1 MKITNRIVELRNV
14 RAADLKANP
23 LNWRT
28 HPERQRAAVTEM
40 LEEIGFADALIA
52 REAGDGTLVLIDGH
66 LRAELADDAVVPV
79 LVLDVSETEAAK
91 LLLTIDPLSAMAD
104 LDRAKLDAL
113 LVEDD
118 TRGKALNE
126 LKDKLAAAAGLLE
139 DTEPPEPSSEEV
151 ELQEFK
157 FAHKCR
163 ECGFEFN

>member
-1 MKITNRIVELRNV
+1 MKVANRIVELRNV
-14 RAADLKANP
+14 RAADLEADP

-151 ELQEFK
+151 ELDGFV
-157 FAHKCR
+157 FSHRCGA
-163 ECGFEFN
+163 CGFEFN

>member
-1 MKITNRIVELRNV
+1 MKVANRIVELRNV
-14 RAADLKANP
+14 RAADLKANL

-28 HPERQRAAVTEM
+28 HPEQQRAAVAEA

-113 LVEDD
+113 LAEDD

-126 LKDKLAAAAGLLE
+126 LKDKMAAAAGLLE

-151 ELQEFK
+151 ELTEFT
-157 FAHKCR
+157 FAHKCGA
-163 ECGFEFN
+163 CGFEFN

>member
-79 LVLDVSETEAAK
+79 PVLDVSETEAAK

-139 DTEPPEPSSEEV
+139 DTEPPEPSSKEV
-151 ELQEFK
+151 ELTEFT
-157 FAHKCR
+157 FAHKCGA
-163 ECGFEFN
+163 CGFEFN

>member
-1 MKITNRIVELRNV
+1 MKIASRIVELRNV
-14 RAADLKANP
+14 RAADLKTNP

-79 LVLDVSETEAAK
+79 LVLDVSEAEAAK

-126 LKDKLAAAAGLLE
+126 LKDRMAAAAGLLE

-151 ELQEFK
+151 EMTEFT
-157 FAHKCR
+157 FSHKCGA
-163 ECGFEFN
+163 CGFEFN

>member
-1 MKITNRIVELRNV
+1 VKIANRIIGLRQV

-28 HPERQRAAVTEM
+28 HPENQRAAVTEM
-40 LEEIGFADALIA
+40 LEEVGFADALIA
-52 REAGDGTLVLIDGH
+52 RELPDGTLVLIDGH
-66 LRAELADDAVVPV
+66 LRAEIADEAVVPV
-79 LVLDVSETEAAK
+79 LVLDVTESEAAK
-91 LLLTIDPLSAMAD
+91 LLLTIDPLAAMAD
-104 LDRAKLDAL
+104 LDREKLDAL
-113 LVEDD
+113 LSEDES
-118 TRGKALNE
+118 RGEALLK

-139 DTEPPEPSSEEV
+139 DAEPPEPSSEEV

>member
-1 MKITNRIVELRNV
+1 MKVANRIVELRNV
-14 RAADLKANP
+14 RAADLEADP

-139 DTEPPEPSSEEV
+139 DTEPPEPSSHRCG
-151 ELQEFK
+151 
-157 FAHKCR
+157 A
-163 ECGFEFN
+163 CGFEFN

>member
-52 REAGDGTLVLIDGH
+52 RHADDGTLVLIDGH
-66 LRAELADDAVVPV
+66 LRAELAEDAVVPV
-79 LVLDVSETEAAK
+79 LVLDVSENEAAK

-118 TRGKALNE
+118 TRGKAINE

-151 ELQEFK
+151 ETTEFA
-157 FAHKCR
+157 FAHKCGA
-163 ECGFEFN
+163 CGFEFN

>member
-79 LVLDVSETEAAK
+79 LVLDVSEAEAAK

-104 LDRAKLDAL
+104 IDRAKLDAL

-151 ELQEFK
+151 ELTGFT
-157 FAHKCR
+157 FAHKCGA
-163 ECGFEFN
+163 CGFEFN